1 MDTKIKKAIAEFFT
15 SVKTLKCLGVF
26 RSDKYL
32 GDLGEYIC
40 KYLYDIKLAENG
52 RQQGYDGI
60 DTKDSSLVQVKF
72 HGSST
77 RTNIDLGNPDEYDYV
92 LVVLGPDSL
101 LRDPSNTGDFLIY
114 RFSSETVKN
123 YKQGDSNSYS
133 CGKSALTKAPSETLN
148 LS

>member
-1 MDTKIKKAIAEFFT
+1 MDKKIKKAIAEFFI
-15 SVKTLKCLGVF
+15 SVKTLKDLGVF

-40 KYLYDIKLAENG
+40 KYLYDIELAENG

-77 RTNIDLGNPDEYDYV
+77 RTNIDLGDPDKYDYL

-101 LRDPSNTGDFLIY
+101 LRAPSNTGDFLIY
-114 RFSSETVKN
+114 RFSSTTVKN

-133 CGKSALTKAPSETLN
+133 CGKSAFTQAPIKTLS